1 MTMSLQLSAQAQ
13 ENHRRFVE
21 RARATGQ
28 VWGLRS
34 ADGWAVC
41 PSNEDDDANVLVFW
55 SDEAYAK
62 RHARGEWS
70 QYAATAIPLDEFV
83 RTWLPGMEREGMR
96 VGTNWDVNLAGVE
109 LAPADLAAQL
119 A

>member
-1 MTMSLQLSAQAQ
+1 MTMPLGSAAQAQ
-13 ENHRRFVE
+13 ENHARFVE
-21 RARATGQ
+21 RVRASGQ

-34 ADGWAVC
+34 AHGWAVC
-41 PSNEDDDANVLVFW
+41 PSNEDPGANVLVFW

-62 RHARGEWS
+62 RHAREEWS

-83 RTWLPGMEREGMR
+83 RTWLPGMEREGLR
-96 VGTNWDVNLAGVE
+96 VGTNWDASLAGVE

-119 A
+119 T